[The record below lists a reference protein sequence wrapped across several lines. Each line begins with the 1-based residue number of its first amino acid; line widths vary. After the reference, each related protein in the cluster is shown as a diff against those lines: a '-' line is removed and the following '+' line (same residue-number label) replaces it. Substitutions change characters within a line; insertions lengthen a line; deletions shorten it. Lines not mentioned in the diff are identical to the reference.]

1 MSGLYLLL
9 PTFLVIV
16 ISFLVVRAGA
26 IALMFTGMDEKR
38 ARFQALSA
46 FTRTGF
52 TTKEA
57 EIVVK
62 DPRRRQIITW
72 LIVLGNAGIVTVIVT
87 ATSSLS
93 SSEGYFI
100 AVDIGILLVGVYL
113 VYLVLKRTPLSR
125 TWEKFIEK
133 RFVHS
138 EFLEEDTSE
147 DLLHLAEGYGMLQV
161 FITADSP
168 FIGRSLL
175 QANTEENE
183 FWVVGIERGK
193 EWISLPRSREIIN
206 DGDKLIVYGN
216 LKTLRQL
223 FKQE

>member
-1 MSGLYLLL
+1 MDWILLL
-9 PTFLVIV
+9 GWGSP
-16 ISFLVVRAGA
+16 
-26 IALMFTGMDEKR
+26 
-38 ARFQALSA
+38 
-46 FTRTGF
+46 
-52 TTKEA
+52 
-57 EIVVK
+57 
-62 DPRRRQIITW
+62 
-72 LIVLGNAGIVTVIVT
+72 
-87 ATSSLS
+87 
-93 SSEGYFI
+93 
-100 AVDIGILLVGVYL
+100 IGIGIFLVGVYL

-133 RFVHS
+133 RFAHS

-161 FITADSP
+161 FIMADSP

-183 FWVVGIERGK
+183 FWVVGIEIGK

-206 DGDKLIVYGN
+206 DGDKLIVCGN